1 MTHLT
6 VKIHEEIPKDEV
18 RIRQSWAD
26 IVRVTSNKC
35 KCHVVLFD
43 IYSTLNEMPKQYRC
57 YIAVFPP

>member
-18 RIRQSWAD
+18 CIRQSWAD

-35 KCHVVLFD
+35 KCHVAL
-43 IYSTLNEMPKQYRC
+43 
-57 YIAVFPP
+57 